1 MIKII
6 SNKEKFWDYYYKYLG
21 IENET
26 LNRNQFIFESIQR
39 DKPINTW
46 YLQHLI
52 AANINGNVIF
62 SISPTYF
69 KAFEEYMVLYK
80 PESLEKLKITL
91 NEFFSQRIESF
102 GIRNMYRLTREDFDY
117 KTSKENFV
125 QKLTKDI
132 LMNSLREKNLEEQN
146 KVWNRKKKEVEEGR
160 QYVIL
165 HNEKI
170 VSYCKI
176 SDIDYCGGN
185 LTVWTAPEYRNKG
198 YGKKVVKEAVKWCFE
213 NGIVPIY
220 WVDSTNI
227 ASLNLSKSLGFKIYI
242 EELVV
247 STTLDQKEIT

>member
-1 MIKII
+1 MIEIMSTKD
-6 SNKEKFWDYYYKYLG
+6 KFWDYYYKYLG

-26 LNRNQFIFESIQR
+26 LNRNQFLFESSQR
-39 DKPINTW
+39 DNPINTW

-52 AANINGNVIF
+52 AANINGNMIF

-80 PESLEKLKITL
+80 PESLEELEITL
-91 NEFFSQRIESF
+91 NEFFSQRIDSF
-102 GIRNMYRLTREDFDY
+102 SIRKMYRLTI
-117 KTSKENFV
+117 ENFDSKSPKDDLTV
-125 QKLTKDI
+125 TLTKDI
-132 LMNSLREKNLEEQN
+132 LINCLRNRTLEEQN

-165 HNEKI
+165 HKEKI

-176 SDIDYCGGN
+176 SDIDYNGGN
-185 LTVWTAPEYRNKG
+185 LTVWTAPEYRHKG
-198 YGKKVVKEAVKWCFE
+198 YGKKVVKEAVKWCCE
-213 NGIVPIY
+213 KNIVPIY
-220 WVDSTNI
+220 WVASTNF
-227 ASLNLSKSLGFKIYI
+227 ASLNLAKSLGFKIYS